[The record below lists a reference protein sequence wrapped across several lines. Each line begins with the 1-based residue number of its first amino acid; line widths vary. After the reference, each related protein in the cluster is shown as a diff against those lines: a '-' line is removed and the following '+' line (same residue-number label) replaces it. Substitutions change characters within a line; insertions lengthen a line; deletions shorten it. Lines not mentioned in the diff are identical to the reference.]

1 MEDVI
6 KEMFLNYPIRNSLI
20 HRDKY
25 YFENFP
31 VVPSFKTSDL

>member
-25 YFENFP
+25 YFENE
-31 VVPSFKTSDL
+31 DEEDY